1 VARVLVVDDDL
12 DILSAVQEALAEE
25 GWDVVTAATA
35 EEASLAGRCR
45 EIDVVLCDVLLNDGR
60 HGRSV
65 KEAFGTTLGLGQ
77 VPFAFMTASP
87 REATSLRDEYVLR
100 KPFGSSEVV
109 ELLNDALCD
118 RARKRTRQAPVIQ

>member
-1 VARVLVVDDDL
+1 MARVLVVDDDL

-25 GWDVVTAATA
+25 GWDVVTAASA
-35 EEASLAGRCR
+35 EDAAIAGRFR

-65 KEAFGTTLGLGQ
+65 KEAFGNALGLAQ

-87 REATSLRDEYVLR
+87 REASKLRDEYVLR
-100 KPFGSSEVV
+100 KPFGTSEVV
-109 ELLNDALCD
+109 AVLNDALCD
-118 RARKRTRQAPVIQ
+118 RARKRSHQPSALQ